1 MNCHTRSVDTGK
13 TLLVDID
20 MSSEKISSIL
30 SIRLRPEVRA
40 QWDEYCLRI
49 GKAPSTAIK
58 EAIEK
63 QLAGLQVSRPRTI
76 FKPVEEVQ
84 HKPKKRFEIMLT
96 DSERD
101 ALATR
106 AHEENCSVRQFVIDA
121 LRAALTHEP
130 QLSMHEI
137 EILGESNFQLLAVGR
152 NLNQIARRLNEGK
165 YEPVT
170 VERME
175 ELKKVIDAHVQKASD
190 SIRANIER
198 WNLRRV
204 DSHFPSLVKN
214 EG

>member
-1 MNCHTRSVDTGK
+1 M
-13 TLLVDID
+13 VDID
-20 MSSEKISSIL
+20 MSSEKTSSIL

-63 QLAGLQVSRPRTI
+63 QLEGLQVSRPRTI

-106 AHEENCSVRQFVIDA
+106 VNEENCSVRQFVIDA

-130 QLSMHEI
+130 QLSMQEI

-165 YEPVT
+165 HEPVT
-170 VERME
+170 VERIE
-175 ELKKVIDAHVQKASD
+175 ELKEIIDAHVQKASD

-198 WNLRRV
+198 WNL
-204 DSHFPSLVKN
+204 K
-214 EG
+214 

>member
-1 MNCHTRSVDTGK
+1 MNIHLGELK
-13 TLLVDID
+13 KPWI
-20 MSSEKISSIL
+20 
-30 SIRLRPEVRA
+30 
-40 QWDEYCLRI
+40 EYCSSVGKKPGAALR
-49 GKAPSTAIK
+49 

-63 QLAGLQVSRPRTI
+63 QLAELQGDRPKTV

-84 HKPKKRFEIMLT
+84 HKAKKRFEIMLT

-106 AHEENCSVRQFVIDA
+106 ANEENCSGRQFVIDA

-130 QLSMHEI
+130 QLSMKEI

-170 VERME
+170 VERIA
-175 ELKKVIDAHVQKASD
+175 ELRRIIDAHVQKASD

-198 WNLRRV
+198 WSLR
-204 DSHFPSLVKN
+204 
-214 EG
+214 

>member
-1 MNCHTRSVDTGK
+1 MSGEQEKPKKASLYIDVYLGDLK
-13 TLLVDID
+13 TPWV
-20 MSSEKISSIL
+20 
-30 SIRLRPEVRA
+30 
-40 QWDEYCLRI
+40 EYCASVGKKPGAALR
-49 GKAPSTAIK
+49 

-63 QLAGLQVSRPRTI
+63 QLAELQGGRSKTV

-84 HKPKKRFEIMLT
+84 HKAKKRFEIMLT

-106 AHEENCSVRQFVIDA
+106 ATEENCSGRQFVIDA

-130 QLSMHEI
+130 QLSMKEI

-175 ELKKVIDAHVQKASD
+175 ELRKIIDAHVQKASD

-198 WNLRRV
+198 WNLR
-204 DSHFPSLVKN
+204 
-214 EG
+214 